1 MKFGRKKIQTK
12 QVDIHEVFVF
22 YPCSFDDVQYAIDT
36 LASDTPLVVSFA
48 KTDDKNMQRFLDFLS
63 GAIYA
68 FGLLISAR
76 SFLWDGSVS
85 SHHLLALLSKTT
97 LESDQKCFCIGYV
110 RAWNY
115 SGSVCKSICG

>member
-1 MKFGRKKIQTK
+1 MRFGRKKIQTK

-68 FGLLISAR
+68 LNGRVVKLAKR
-76 SFLWDGSVS
+76 DFLFVPQMVEV
-85 SHHLLALLSKTT
+85 LF
-97 LESDQKCFCIGYV
+97 E
-110 RAWNY
+110 N
-115 SGSVCKSICG
+115 